1 MAELARLEDL
11 STEPPAG
18 PTVMRNAHD
27 DAMRKGVARLKSH
40 LKDPGEAKDL
50 LRVLMLTYLQE
61 WSSMYAEGTRQLGL
75 NSTERTILVIR
86 QDTIQQLVS
95 ELGRTQD

>member
-1 MAELARLEDL
+1 MADLQRLEDL

-18 PTVMRNAHD
+18 PTVMSRAHA

-40 LKDPGEAKDL
+40 LKDSSEAKDL
-50 LRVLMLTYLQE
+50 LRVLVLTYLQE
-61 WSSMYAEGTRQLGL
+61 WSEMYQTGTRELGL

-86 QDTIQQLVS
+86 QDTVQQMVH
-95 ELGRTQD
+95 ELGQAST